1 MTRKVVIVSAART
14 AVGTFGGSL
23 AGYPLHKLGAA
34 AITAAIARAAIEAGQ
49 VEEIIFGNVNSPV
62 TCLNPSREAALKA
75 GVPVE
80 VPAFTVSRQC
90 GSSLEAIN
98 LAATMIMAGQKD
110 IVLAGGVENM
120 SNYPY
125 SLHNGRWGL
134 RFGDAR
140 LIDEAAATLRD
151 EETGMTSGGS
161 AELLAD
167 KYNISREE
175 QDQFALESQMKAKK
189 AIELGLF
196 KDEIIPVEVKS
207 RKGPKIFDVDEHVKP
222 NTSLE
227 SLSKLPAVFKQNGT
241 VTAGNSCGM
250 NDGAS
255 ALVLMAEEKAR
266 ELGIRPL
273 ASIESFAVGGVDPAY
288 FGEAPIAGV
297 NMALKK
303 AGLKLDQIDL
313 IECNEAFAAQTISV
327 ERGLKWD
334 RKRLNVNGGAIALG
348 HPLGATGGKLMTT
361 LIYEM
366 QRRKSLYGIV
376 TACTGGGMGVATIV
390 RRG

>member
-1 MTRKVVIVSAART
+1 MMRKVVIVSAVRT
-14 AVGTFGGSL
+14 AVGTFGGIL
-23 AGYPLHKLGAA
+23 KGFPIHKLGAVVIREA
-34 AITAAIARAAIEAGQ
+34 LLRAGIEGGQ
-49 VEEIIFGNVNSPV
+49 LQEVIFGNVNSPAI
-62 TCLNPSREAALKA
+62 CLNPSREAALKA

-90 GSSLEAIN
+90 GSSLQAIN
-98 LAATMIMAGQKD
+98 LAAMMIMSNQAD

-125 SLHNGRWGL
+125 ALYNGRWGL

-140 LIDEAAATLRD
+140 LVDEAVATLKD
-151 EETGMTSGGS
+151 EETGMTSGGA

-167 KYNISREE
+167 KYNVSREE

-196 KDEIIPVEVKS
+196 KDEIIPIEIQSK
-207 RKGPKIFDVDEHVKP
+207 KGPKIFEMDEHPKP

-227 SLSKLPAVFKQNGT
+227 SLSKLPVAFKQNGT

-266 ELGIRPL
+266 ELGIRPM
-273 ASIESFAVGGVDPAY
+273 ASIQSFAVGGVEPAY
-288 FGEAPIAGV
+288 FGEAPILGI
-297 NMALKK
+297 NLALKK
-303 AGLKLDQIDL
+303 AGLILNQIDL
-313 IECNEAFAAQTISV
+313 IECNEAFAAQTIAV

-334 RKRLNVNGGAIALG
+334 RKRVNVNGGAIALG

-366 QRRKSLYGIV
+366 QRRQSTYGV
-376 TACTGGGMGVATIV
+376 ATACTGGGMGISTII